1 MSAFLENE
9 KPRQA
14 AFKSTSPYFSDAAR
28 ADGIYKE
35 KAYPFCLPR
44 ECAEENL
51 VLDIRNSIT
60 AYFAAKEIKWHDGQ
74 DRRPSNH
81 LCDSQVCCANFLFP
95 FADKPDALTEL
106 LRQVFPTIKQVLP
119 METDGQFVSFEWIG
133 EKNYLGEIIS
143 RNGKR
148 TRGANFTSADAAVM
162 FTHTNGRRQ
171 IALIEWKYTE
181 SYSDTFLKVAKSG
194 KDRTTIYA
202 HLYNQDDCP
211 LNKTLLP
218 SFDDLFYEPFYQL
231 MRQQFLA
238 NEMEKAHELG
248 ADIVSV
254 LHIAPAHNFDFR
266 RITSPALRPLGES
279 VIDVWKKMVRTPDR
293 FTSVSTEQLF
303 NKLPIE
309 RLGLTKWW
317 KYVST
322 RYTWLNDKTPPNTR
336 TPTTPR
342 TVSRPSQG
350 DE

>member
-1 MSAFLENE
+1 MGTFLERE

-14 AFKSTSPYFSDAAR
+14 AFKATSTYFSDAAR
-28 ADGIYKE
+28 ADGIYKR

-51 VLDIRNSIT
+51 VLEIRQSIT

-81 LCDSQVCCANFLFP
+81 LCDSQVCCANFLYP
-95 FADKPDALTEL
+95 FANRPDALVEL
-106 LRQVFPTIKQVLP
+106 LRPLFPTVKQVLP
-119 METDGQFVSFEWIG
+119 METDGQFVAFEWIG
-133 EKNYLGEIIS
+133 EKNYLGEIS

-171 IALIEWKYTE
+171 IVLIEWKYTE
-181 SYSDTFLKVAKSG
+181 SYGETFLKIAKSG

-202 HLYNQDDCP
+202 HLYNREDCP
-211 LNKTLLP
+211 LNKTLVP
-218 SFDDLFYEPFYQL
+218 SFDALFCEPFYQL

-248 ADIVSV
+248 AHIVSV
-254 LHIAPAHNFDFR
+254 LYIAPSHNSDFC

-279 VIDVWKKMVRTPDR
+279 VIDVWKKFVRMRDR
-293 FTSVSTEQLF
+293 FTSISTEQLF
-303 NKLPIE
+303 TKLPVE
-309 RLGLTKWW
+309 QLGLTEWW
-317 KYVST
+317 EYVSA
-322 RYTWLNDKTPPNTR
+322 RYAWLSDR
-336 TPTTPR
+336 T
-342 TVSRPSQG
+342 S
-350 DE
+350 